1 MHALKNDTHVYYY
14 TKQTFLINMLYNH
27 FFCQM
32 WLENPKQQLIAK
44 EAFRRIEAPWNS
56 DEGLVTR

>member
-1 MHALKNDTHVYYY
+1 
-14 TKQTFLINMLYNH
+14 
-27 FFCQM
+27 M